1 MLADRAAEP
10 KETTVNLRVEGKN
23 ATIFEG
29 TVSTCGHRVTTKT
42 GGTRHCDGTN
52 NDNNPCAGPTC
63 TTALDDANKV
73 ANFGFDGYVI
83 WCALNKD
90 CLAEETNKTKSRRA
104 FFQEFDDFLI
114 TTIGNETPKGEDY
127 WALCLNSAIA
137 PVGGCQQKVKKDD
150 EVLFAYATLNVTK
163 YFLKLYG
170 PKFATINQPVVL
182 TVSDGKG
189 TPIQNANVNGKK
201 TDADGHVSLTF
212 HEVGTQLLKAEKS
225 PDSVR
230 SNQLVINVVA

>member
-1 MLADRAAEP
+1 MCQDE
-10 KETTVNLRVEGKN
+10 KTTVNLRVEGKN
-23 ATIFEG
+23 TTIFEG

-73 ANFGFDGYVI
+73 AKFGFDGKY
-83 WCALNKD
+83 D
-90 CLAEETNKTKSRRA
+90 E
-104 FFQEFDDFLI
+104 EFDDFLI
-114 TTIGNETPKGEDY
+114 TTIGNETPTGDDY
-127 WALCLNSAIA
+127 WALCLNFALA

-163 YFLKLYG
+163 IFLKLDG
-170 PKFATINQPVVL
+170 PKYGTINQPVVL
-182 TVSDGKG
+182 TVTDGKG
-189 TPIQNANVNGKK
+189 TPVQNASVQGEK
-201 TDADGHVSLTF
+201 TDANGHVSLTF
-212 HEVGTQLLKAEKS
+212 HEAGAQLLKAEKS

-230 SNQLVINVVA
+230 SNQLFVKILAA